1 MLNYITTDLTDKNST
16 IQDLVNS
23 IQGNP
28 LFNGRLIKDINI
40 VTSTDNVINHG
51 LSRVPNG
58 YIIVNKS
65 ATCDLLFVRSDS
77 LTITLTTTGNSIVSL
92 WVF

>member
-1 MLNYITTDLTDKNST
+1 MLNYITTDLSDKNST

-23 IQGNP
+23 IQGN
-28 LFNGRLIKDINI
+28 LLYNGRLLKD
-40 VTSTDNVINHG
+40 VSVVSSTDNVINHG

-58 YIIVNKS
+58 YIIVSKS
-65 ATCDLLFVRSDS
+65 ATCDLVFVRSDS
-77 LTITLTTTGNSIVSL
+77 LTITLNPTANATISL